1 METEQIRSKLKEIP
15 TGAKVRLQLEDGA
28 EVEGRFNGIGA
39 DDQVHVADS
48 EDVDVGKVKTVLMD
62 VGSSGP
68 E

>member
-1 METEQIRSKLKEIP
+1 METEQIRDRLKTIP
-15 TGAKVRLQLEDGA
+15 TGAKVRLKLEDGTD
-28 EVEGRFNGIGA
+28 VEGRFNGIDA

-62 VGSSGP
+62 ISSAGP